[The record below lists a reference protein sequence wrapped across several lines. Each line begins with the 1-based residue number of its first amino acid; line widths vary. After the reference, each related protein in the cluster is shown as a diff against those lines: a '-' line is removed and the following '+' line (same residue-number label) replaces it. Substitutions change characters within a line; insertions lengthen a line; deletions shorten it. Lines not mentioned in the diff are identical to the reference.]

1 MCIDKSYPKTAGTMR
16 KAFGSIYFAS
26 KEDQT
31 LHLLLEVLNTE
42 LFSGDPCKN
51 LNVTIIFSLRLCAW
65 MGLTQSY
72 KQHIVS

>member
-1 MCIDKSYPKTAGTMR
+1 VCIDKSYPKTASTIGRLLGVFT
-16 KAFGSIYFAS
+16 S

-72 KQHIVS
+72 KQIS